1 MTDWTYG
8 GFAKKYDMTAEKI
21 EIGTGCVKVHDIMD
35 PMPEWLTGEVLF
47 CDPPCS
53 QANLQAFAT
62 KANKGQLSDGAYG
75 DFEWRLKNIIGHID
89 PKVVY
94 LEVFKANFD
103 YWTAVLRGIY
113 NHVFVYPSMY
123 YNKPSN
129 KCWIIAASDKLL
141 WLENFECKDE
151 SMLIEQICRGMQEKN
166 LKSICDP
173 CMGMGLVGYWA
184 NYYGVRFT
192 GTELNPH
199 RLAYM
204 MERIN
209 QGRLVPKKGLDQ
221 VKNKG

>member
-1 MTDWTYG
+1 MKDWTYG

-35 PMPEWLTGEVLF
+35 PVPEWLTGEVLF

-53 QANLQAFAT
+53 AANLQAFAT
-62 KANKGQLSDGAYG
+62 KANKGQLPEGDYG
-75 DFEWRLKNIIGHID
+75 RFERRLKTIIEYID

-94 LEVFKANFD
+94 LEVFAANCD
-103 YWTAVLRGIY
+103 YWLNVLQYMYGRA
-113 NHVFVYPSMY
+113 FAYPSYY
-123 YNKPSN
+123 YNKKNN
-129 KCWIIAASDKLL
+129 KCWVIAASNKLG
-141 WLENFECKDE
+141 WLETFDYIDE
-151 SMLIEQICRGMQEKN
+151 SKIIEQICRGMKEKN

-209 QGRLVPKKGLDQ
+209 QGRLVPRKR
-221 VKNKG
+221 